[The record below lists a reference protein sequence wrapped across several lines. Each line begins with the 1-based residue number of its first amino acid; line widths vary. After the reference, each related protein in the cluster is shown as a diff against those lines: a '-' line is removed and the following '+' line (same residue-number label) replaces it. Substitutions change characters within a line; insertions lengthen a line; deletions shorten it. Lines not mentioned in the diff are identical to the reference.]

1 MRKDK
6 VPRVVKT
13 AFRMNG
19 DFPKRRHRRKDELVL
34 IGMVLPLRKMCMNLK
49 SRIEDSDDTHQ
60 NHQTSGK
67 KIHDEF
73 QWICEMKGAD
83 QVLNAE
89 EEKKER
95 QKSDQNHFPPPEA

>member
-1 MRKDK
+1 MRKDRI
-6 VPRVVKT
+6 PRVVKM

-19 DFPKRRHRRKDELVL
+19 DFPKRQRRRKDELVL

-60 NHQTSGK
+60 NHQTGGK

-73 QWICEMKGAD
+73 QWVCEMKRTD
-83 QVLNAE
+83 HVLDAE
-89 EEKKER
+89 
-95 QKSDQNHFPPPEA
+95 Q